1 MVGSAVEGIGG
12 GLAEG
17 VVQLAGWFQTSGL
30 WTNWEREIERALI
43 NWLLLPFW
51 EQPCF

>member
-1 MVGSAVEGIGG
+1 MVGSAVESIGG

-17 VVQLAGWFQTSGL
+17 VVQLAGWL
-30 WTNWEREIERALI
+30 VWTNWEREIERALI
-43 NWLLLPFW
+43 SWLLLPFW